1 MEEKITKQESYFN
14 LGPWS
19 ANYHSK
25 EEFENINN
33 SKFNSIIDKNLKHEG
48 GYVNNKNDRGGETN
62 YGITKIFMEEY
73 KQALPQGKTI
83 PIKELTINDA
93 KSLYK
98 ALWDRYKLG
107 HITDKNLAYVIF
119 DYMINS
125 HAHTVAKRIQ
135 GILNSRGA
143 SLKID
148 GFIGEKS
155 LEAINNSNRKWLMDE
170 ILKNRQLHHKKDV
183 DKNPKQ
189 IIFYAGWM
197 NRLNKIA
204 ETIGSSL
211 RFSPKYQ

>member
-1 MEEKITKQESYFN
+1 MEEKIKKQESYFN
-14 LGPWS
+14 LDPWS
-19 ANYHSK
+19 ANYHGN

-33 SKFNSIIDKNLKHEG
+33 CKFNSIIDKNLKHEG

-119 DYMINS
+119 DYMINF

-189 IIFYAGWM
+189 ITFYAGWM

>member
-1 MEEKITKQESYFN
+1 MSALKYRLKEVAADFGVAPKQIAQIMEEFFEKPKSNTQV
-14 LGPWS
+14 LT
-19 ANYHSK
+19 
-25 EEFENINN
+25 EE
-33 SKFNSIIDKNLKHEG
+33 
-48 GYVNNKNDRGGETN
+48 
-62 YGITKIFMEEY
+62 
-73 KQALPQGKTI
+73 
-83 PIKELTINDA
+83 ELN
-93 KSLYK
+93 
-98 ALWDRYKLG
+98 
-107 HITDKNLAYVIF
+107 VIF

-125 HAHTVAKRIQ
+125 HAHIVAKRIQ

-148 GFIGEKS
+148 GLIGEKS
-155 LEAINNSNRKWLMDE
+155 LEAINNSNKKWLMDE
-170 ILKNRQLHHKKDV
+170 ILKNRQQHHKKDV